1 MAATFDIGVSHV
13 AKTGNEQ
20 ALTLLNSVRLFR
32 GLDAA
37 QLDEVAAAARRVE
50 VDTNENFFR
59 QGQEARR
66 IFVLSRGRVKVNQVT
81 PEGDHVVVRY
91 AGMGEIFGCVP
102 LFGGREYPA
111 TATAITPCE
120 ALAWDRRTTDELMER
135 FPRMAINA
143 LGLLGAEL
151 SEIRER
157 YQELAT
163 ERVERRV
170 ARALLRLVRQAG
182 KRVEQGVLI
191 EFPLSRQD
199 LAELTGTT
207 LHTVSRILSAWEDK
221 GLIESGRQRVII
233 RKPHG
238 LVAVA
243 EDLATEG
250 DRRP

>member
-1 MAATFDIGVSHV
+1 
-13 AKTGNEQ
+13 
-20 ALTLLNSVRLFR
+20 
-32 GLDAA
+32 
-37 QLDEVAAAARRVE
+37 VAAAARRVGK
-50 VDTNENFFR
+50 DANQDFFR

-66 IFVLSRGRVKVNQVT
+66 IFVLNRGQVKVTRAT
-81 PEGDHVVVRY
+81 PEGHQVVVRY
-91 AGMGEIFGCVP
+91 AGTGGLFGCVP
-102 LFGGREYPA
+102 LFGGSEYPA
-111 TATAITPCE
+111 TGTAMTPCE
-120 ALAWDRRTTDELMER
+120 ALAWDRQTTDRLMLR
-135 FPRMAINA
+135 FPRVAINA
-143 LGLLGAEL
+143 LALLGSEL

-221 GLIESGRQRVII
+221 GLIASGRRRVVI
-233 RKPHG
+233 RMPHG
-238 LVAVA
+238 LVAIA
-243 EDLATEG
+243 EDLNMEQH
-250 DRRP
+250 RRP